1 VRPVEPTTESA
12 TAPGQPSQA
21 SEVAALREQLR
32 ESEQALARLPGLEYE
47 AELAA
52 RDRQELDEARQR
64 IEVLDADLEKA
75 RAALERTS
83 TALAGM
89 QSSLSWRIT
98 APLRAL
104 KRSR

>member
-1 VRPVEPTTESA
+1 MESA
-12 TAPGQPSQA
+12 AAPDRPALA
-21 SEVAALREQLR
+21 SEVAALRDQLR
-32 ESEQALARLPGLEYE
+32 QSEQALARLPELEHE

-52 RDRQELDEARQR
+52 RDRQELDEARER